1 MAMFKKLFVGLLIEF
16 GPIVGF
22 FLIAPKMGFMLS
34 TGLFVGLTAISL
46 GYAFVK
52 EKRVAYFPLIAGLS
66 VILSGVATLTFD
78 EPLFLIVKDT
88 IYNGAFAI
96 VLIAGLLKGKGLLK
110 PLFKSLFAMNDTG
123 WKILSLRWA
132 ILFIL
137 LAVGN
142 EIVWRNY
149 DEITWVA
156 YKGYSTF
163 VTIIFAVYQF
173 RLSKK
178 YRLSESNVWG
188 MRQE

>member
-1 MAMFKKLFVGLLIEF
+1 MLKKLFIGLSIEF
-16 GPIVGF
+16 GPIVVF
-22 FLIAPKMGFMLS
+22 FLTAPEMGFMPS
-34 TGLFVGLTAISL
+34 TGLFVALTALSL
-46 GYAFVK
+46 GYAFIM
-52 EKRVAYFPLIAGLS
+52 ERRVAYFPLIAGLS

-110 PLFKSLFAMNDTG
+110 PLFKTLFAMNDTG

-137 LAVGN
+137 LAVSN

-173 RLSKK
+173 RLSKE
-178 YRLSESNVWG
+178 YRLPDSNSWG
-188 MRQE
+188 MKRG

>member
-1 MAMFKKLFVGLLIEF
+1 MFIRLFIGLSIEF
-16 GPIVGF
+16 GPIVVF
-22 FLIAPKMGFMLS
+22 FLTAPKLGFMSS
-34 TGLFVGLTAISL
+34 TGLFVVLTTLSL
-46 GYAFVK
+46 VYAFIK
-52 EKRVAYFPLIAGLS
+52 ERRVAYFPLIAGSS
-66 VILSGVATLTFD
+66 VILSGIATLIFK

-96 VLIAGLLKGKGLLK
+96 VLIAGVLKNRGLLK

-137 LAVGN
+137 LAISN

-149 DEITWVA
+149 DEITWVT

-163 VTIIFAVYQF
+163 ITIIFAVYQF
-173 RLSKK
+173 RLARK
-178 YRLSESNVWG
+178 YRLPDSNSWG
-188 MRQE
+188 MRQW

>member
-1 MAMFKKLFVGLLIEF
+1 MFKKLFVGLLIEF

-34 TGLFVGLTAISL
+34 TGLFVALTAISL

>member
-34 TGLFVGLTAISL
+34 TGLFVALTAISL

>member
-1 MAMFKKLFVGLLIEF
+1 MLKKLFIGLSIEF
-16 GPIVGF
+16 GPIVVF
-22 FLIAPKMGFMLS
+22 FLTAPKMGFMPS
-34 TGLFVGLTAISL
+34 TGLFVALTAISL
-46 GYAFVK
+46 GYAFIM
-52 EKRVAYFPLIAGLS
+52 ERRVAYFPLIAGLS
-66 VILSGVATLTFD
+66 VILSGVATLTFN

-123 WKILSLRWA
+123 WKILSHRWA

-173 RLSKK
+173 RLSKE
-178 YRLSESNVWG
+178 YRLPDSNAWG
-188 MRQE
+188 MKKGA